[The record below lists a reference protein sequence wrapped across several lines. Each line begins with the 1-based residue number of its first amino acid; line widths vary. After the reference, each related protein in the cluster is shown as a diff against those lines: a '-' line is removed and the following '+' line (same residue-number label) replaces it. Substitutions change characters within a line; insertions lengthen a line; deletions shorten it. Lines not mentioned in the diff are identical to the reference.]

1 MHENFS
7 NISDLYPLLDLL
19 GSIGFLSLLKLGLTP
34 SKKTS
39 KMGWKPSI
47 TTKTFSNDRSFEPS
61 SYAEA
66 VARNDGESL
75 PPTISP
81 SSSFSPQSSLGF
93 TNLPGWAKATEAEA
107 ETTGVGGQDVSPIP
121 SSSSS
126 SSSLF
131 LPPPPSSLSSSPVA
145 TITPRRSLFRRQPSH
160 SSLAEIMTS
169 PCYLD
174 RSQYNDQDISIQH
187 DISPCDISQD
197 ISYDHYDFDLNHHYD
212 FDLDDDLATER
223 HRYLISKNAHID
235 GVEIT
240 AVEGEFTKS
249 FNRIK
254 LDRRPRRKNRRKPKY
269 PFAVSGKREEI
280 LKVIDDFEN
289 LRL

>member
-1 MHENFS
+1 MHEFVS
-7 NISDLYPLLDLL
+7 NIISNLYPLLDLL

-47 TTKTFSNDRSFEPS
+47 TTKTSSNDRSFEPS

-75 PPTISP
+75 PSTISP
-81 SSSFSPQSSLGF
+81 SSSLSPQSSLGF
-93 TNLPGWAKATEAEA
+93 TNLPGWAKATEAE
-107 ETTGVGGQDVSPIP
+107 TTGVGGQDMSPIP
-121 SSSSS
+121 SSSLS
-126 SSSLF
+126 
-131 LPPPPSSLSSSPVA
+131 LPPPPSSLSSSPEV

-160 SSLAEIMTS
+160 SSLAEIMMS

-174 RSQYNDQDISIQH
+174 RSQYNDQDISVQH

-223 HRYLISKNAHID
+223 HRYLSSKNVHID

-240 AVEGEFTKS
+240 AEEKEFIKS

-254 LDRRPRRKNRRKPKY
+254 LDRRPRRENRRKSKY
-269 PFAVSGKREEI
+269 PFAVSGKREDI
-280 LKVIDDFEN
+280 LKVVDNFEN